1 MKSPKSRPATE
12 FSRSEIARMIQRV
25 FASLYRSK
33 SGGAY
38 PTLRLSGLVHE
49 EVRGILRHYLESTI
63 RRLGHARDAHQQ
75 ILTESDVLH
84 VTSYVPSMTP
94 RLKKCPRADLKDADP
109 AFDAEWQDVS
119 KRLAERSKRYYALNR
134 LYREQY
140 RQNLPADPTLD
151 DEITAMRD
159 EIDELTTA
167 KQQLYDDHVGAVME
181 RRHAQIDRDGS
192 CFHLSPL
199 TLRRVVESIVDGAFS
214 LTKDAL
220 LLLQFD
226 VEYHLTIRLTY
237 AFRVMF
243 HAKRETLMPKDLNLT
258 RHIMSAETAAIRRPR
273 LEFPESDASYQAE
286 YVQVRD
292 KLEID
297 ERRVSPKLVEQLDR
311 FNYRL
316 IALLVEYA
324 NLYKSIDQQ
333 PAVDKH
339 HVEAAVD
346 AIFPSELASF
356 ARTSI
361 RKANERGESLVFNI
375 RTDVMLTP
383 DAARGLGRV
392 VEYMNAELIHS
403 MGGLHS
409 SSAFHATFEQD
420 DDLMD
425 LAKHLELV
433 VLNDS
438 SGG

>member
-12 FSRSEIARMIQRV
+12 FSRNEIAHMIQRV
-25 FASLYRSK
+25 FASLYRGK
-33 SGGAY
+33 RRGAY

-49 EVRGILRHYLESTI
+49 EVRGIIRHYLESTI
-63 RRLGHARDAHQQ
+63 KKLGHARDARRQ

-94 RLKKCPRADLKDADP
+94 RLKKCPRAALKVADP
-109 AFDAEWQDVS
+109 AFDAEWQNIS

-140 RQNLPADPTLD
+140 KQNLPVDPTID

-159 EIDELTTA
+159 EIDELTAA

-181 RRHAQIDRDGS
+181 QRQAQIDRDGS

-214 LTKDAL
+214 LTEDAL

-258 RHIMSAETAAIRRPR
+258 RHIMSAETAIRRPR

-311 FNYRL
+311 FNYLL

-324 NLYKSIDQQ
+324 SLYKSIDKQ

-375 RTDVMLTP
+375 RTDVMFTP
-383 DAARGLGRV
+383 DAARCLGQV
-392 VEYMNAELIHS
+392 VEYMNAELINA
-403 MGGLHS
+403 MDGLHS
-409 SSAFHATFEQD
+409 SAAFHATFEQD

-425 LAKHLELV
+425 LGKHLEFV